1 MFKNTLRNF
10 LQEDFPISFIWNPF
24 LHDFMSFLT
33 SMGLVPELFLETY
46 FQKLHFFKIYAY
58 FYENQ
63 ANFEIFYKYGVS
75 PVAFFGN
82 IFQKTHFLRFLSILV
97 IFSDFTT

>member
-33 SMGLVPELFLETY
+33 SMGLVPELFLET
-46 FQKLHFFKIYAY
+46 FFKNYTFLKIMR
-58 FYENQ
+58 
-63 ANFEIFYKYGVS
+63 IFMKIVHIFI
-75 PVAFFGN
+75 FFTSMGLVPELFGETFFKKN
-82 IFQKTHFLRFLSILV
+82 ILF
-97 IFSDFTT
+97 